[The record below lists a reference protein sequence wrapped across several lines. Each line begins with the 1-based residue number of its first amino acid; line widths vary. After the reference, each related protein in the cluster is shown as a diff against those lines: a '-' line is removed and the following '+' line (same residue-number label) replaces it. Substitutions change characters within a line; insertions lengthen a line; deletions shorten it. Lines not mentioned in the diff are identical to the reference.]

1 MPAAQASNSVSQS
14 PNPSSTSHKTT
25 CSNCSSPPRS
35 SKAGTKDVEWS
46 DVADPEERRRI
57 QNRIAQ
63 RKFRGKV
70 KEQKERTER
79 EARDKEHAGNSY
91 RIPEP
96 DDIDAE
102 PELSGLPWGSVS
114 LSHIVA
120 RGHEAERRKSS
131 GRGTYLDDSF
141 SSNNYS
147 PSFSSDMRQTASYGS
162 SGVNDTYLDDN
173 PYIYDASIIGQAF
186 PTL

>member
-1 MPAAQASNSVSQS
+1 MSTTQRATSLSQS
-14 PNPSSTSHKTT
+14 PGPRSNRS
-25 CSNCSSPPRS
+25 SNCSSPPKK
-35 SKAGTKDVEWS
+35 SKPGDKHAEWS
-46 DVADPEERRRI
+46 QVTDPEERRRI

-70 KEQKERTER
+70 KEQKERAER
-79 EARDKEHAGNSY
+79 EAKDKEHAGNSY

-120 RGHEAERRKSS
+120 RGHEAESRKSS
-131 GRGTYLDDSF
+131 GRGTYLEDSF
-141 SSNNYS
+141 ASNNYS
-147 PSFSSDMRQTASYGS
+147 PSFSSDVRQTASYGS
-162 SGVNDTYLDDN
+162 SGVDDSYRGEN
-173 PYIYDASIIGQAF
+173 QYVYDAPGFDQAYSI
-186 PTL
+186 LS

>member
-1 MPAAQASNSVSQS
+1 MPATHGSRSGSQS
-14 PNPSSTSHKTT
+14 PVHSPEKGSH
-25 CSNCSSPPRS
+25 SSSPPKK
-35 SKAGTKDVEWS
+35 SKAGPKDPEWS
-46 DVADPEERRRI
+46 DVTDPEERRRI

-79 EARDKEHAGNSY
+79 EAKDKEHAGNSY

-96 DDIDAE
+96 DEIDAE

-120 RGHEAERRKSS
+120 RGHEAESRKSS
-131 GRGTYLDDSF
+131 GRGTYLDDSLVSKHY
-141 SSNNYS
+141 SS
-147 PSFSSDMRQTASYGS
+147 SFSSGAHQSASYCS
-162 SGVNDTYLDDN
+162 SGANDTYLDDS
-173 PYIYDASIIGQAF
+173 PYLYNASVIGQAY

>member
-1 MPAAQASNSVSQS
+1 MSATQRAKSLSQS
-14 PNPSSTSHKTT
+14 PEPPSTRS
-25 CSNCSSPPRS
+25 SNCSSPPKKTKSS
-35 SKAGTKDVEWS
+35 SKDAEWS
-46 DVADPEERRRI
+46 QVTDPEERRRI

-70 KEQKERTER
+70 KEQKERAER
-79 EARDKEHAGNSY
+79 EAKDKEHAGNSY

-120 RGHEAERRKSS
+120 RGHEVESRKSS
-131 GRGTYLDDSF
+131 GRGTYLEDSF
-141 SSNNYS
+141 ASQNYS
-147 PSFSSDMRQTASYGS
+147 SSYHSGVRQTTSYGS
-162 SGVNDTYLDDN
+162 SGVNDSYGDEN
-173 PYIYDASIIGQAF
+173 QYVYDAPDFGQAY
-186 PTL
+186 PMLS